1 MLGRLPVL
9 AALFALA
16 TVNAFAQNDPPA
28 NPAQDPGQISTAA
41 SATSATPSQPA
52 AKRVWTNEDV
62 PALHGA
68 APISTVGST
77 DTKPTGKN
85 KTASRSPHG
94 EGYKARI
101 ARLEAQIPPLDS
113 QIAELQA
120 AIDGKPTGDGKSSRR
135 TRGVRADDWNVEL
148 QQLKAKRENILD
160 RIAALKD
167 EARHQGVPPNTLP

>member
-85 KTASRSPHG
+85 KTASEAPM
-94 EGYKARI
+94 ARGI
-101 ARLEAQIPPLDS
+101 RRESRGLRRRFLRLTARLPSYKLPSMGNRRAMGNLPGERAGSGQMIGMWS
-113 QIAELQA
+113 C
-120 AIDGKPTGDGKSSRR
+120 SS
-135 TRGVRADDWNVEL
+135 
-148 QQLKAKRENILD
+148 
-160 RIAALKD
+160 
-167 EARHQGVPPNTLP
+167 